1 MINTFYR
8 TERKVKNKFKEFCM
22 TKFGETIGTPLFH
35 FFGLIQINKMN
46 CCIDVKAGSERKI
59 AFVSYLYKT
68 YGIYNLLLSLDIC
81 YKLIRMKKLSLDT
94 IHFAYINKVATAP
107 DPSRVKGCDTSYY
120 PESMSPPEKEK
131 FKKMTDT
138 FKTAFEYYIDNRK
151 EIDSELVEVWEGD
164 KKEVTIK
171 KVEQEYNLVTPIQV
185 ERLNKNNLS
194 EYQNYSYRCP
204 VCNTIYNDIE
214 FECEKCKA
222 VFDYAAYKK

>member
-1 MINTFYR
+1 
-8 TERKVKNKFKEFCM
+8 
-22 TKFGETIGTPLFH
+22 
-35 FFGLIQINKMN
+35 
-46 CCIDVKAGSERKI
+46 
-59 AFVSYLYKT
+59 
-68 YGIYNLLLSLDIC
+68 
-81 YKLIRMKKLSLDT
+81 
-94 IHFAYINKVATAP
+94 
-107 DPSRVKGCDTSYY
+107 
-120 PESMSPPEKEK
+120 
-131 FKKMTDT
+131 MTDT

-164 KKEVTIK
+164 KKGVTIK